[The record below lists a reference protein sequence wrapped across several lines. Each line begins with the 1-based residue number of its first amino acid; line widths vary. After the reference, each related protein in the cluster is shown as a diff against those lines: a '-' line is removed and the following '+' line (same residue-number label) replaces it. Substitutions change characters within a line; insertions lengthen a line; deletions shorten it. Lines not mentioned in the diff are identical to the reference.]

1 MIECDILYDYFI
13 DSSSINFIVC
23 IKSLICNNEMK
34 PLKINVIKYH
44 YNYFGKES
52 LPPSILFSD
61 TLTNIL
67 T

>member
-1 MIECDILYDYFI
+1 
-13 DSSSINFIVC
+13 
-23 IKSLICNNEMK
+23 MK

-61 TLTNIL
+61 KLTNIL